1 MEAIRRARLE
11 NLIQAEVST
20 IARNVKDPR
29 VPATLTFTQVRL
41 TEDGKQA
48 TIFVS
53 SFDHS
58 AEPNH
63 FISGLTSAAGF
74 FRRHLA
80 KALTVRHIPTLI
92 FKHDKGIENSI
103 RVHEILNQI
112 ANER

>member
-1 MEAIRRARLE
+1 MAVEYYDRCGHGRI
-11 NLIQAEVST
+11 
-20 IARNVKDPR
+20 
-29 VPATLTFTQVRL
+29 
-41 TEDGKQA
+41 GKKV
-48 TIFVS
+48 IVS